1 MTDFLIASLFYP
13 KLIRFISNRS
23 RIYEWQVPFSACWLS
38 LKKNRKAECA
48 GSSLK
53 LLSARIKSVDR
64 ESKNWERSG
73 NGLKASEM
81 EGTNKKSGHRSY
93 RSRVEGGKVT

>member
-1 MTDFLIASLFYP
+1 MIDFLIASLFYP

-73 NGLKASEM
+73 NGLKARVRWRER
-81 EGTNKKSGHRSY
+81 TKSPDTEAIVQESK
-93 RSRVEGGKVT
+93 VER

>member
-1 MTDFLIASLFYP
+1 MSGGSL
-13 KLIRFISNRS
+13 
-23 RIYEWQVPFSACWLS
+23 E
-38 LKKNRKAECA
+38 
-48 GSSLK
+48 

-64 ESKNWERSG
+64 ESKNWERSERF
-73 NGLKASEM
+73 KSVSEM